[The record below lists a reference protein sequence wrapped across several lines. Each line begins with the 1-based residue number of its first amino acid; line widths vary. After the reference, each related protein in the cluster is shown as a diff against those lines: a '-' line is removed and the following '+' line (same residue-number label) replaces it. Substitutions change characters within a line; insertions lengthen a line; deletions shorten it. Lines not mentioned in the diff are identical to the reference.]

1 VSRAKKLAGGPTLQ
15 RIPEEAPSTGQII
28 LVASALAESNLGTHV
43 EVAETAKNQSREL
56 QKETHSIE
64 WKRSTAAL
72 QVANDDDSDT
82 SVGKVR

>member
-1 VSRAKKLAGGPTLQ
+1 M
-15 RIPEEAPSTGQII
+15 
-28 LVASALAESNLGTHV
+28 

-82 SVGKVR
+82 SIGKVR